1 MAGAITAGVSPNISS
16 LLVELSGFPDSID
29 GKFMIPTA
37 HLYCGVDNDGTFFI
51 KNGER
56 TVIVMRS
63 ISELTTFNGSP
74 ISTLSDLVSE
84 LYALV

>member
-1 MAGAITAGVSPNISS
+1 MAGSITAGVSPNVSS

>member
-1 MAGAITAGVSPNISS
+1 MTGEITAISSPNVSS

-63 ISELTTFNGSP
+63 ISELKAFNNST

-84 LYALV
+84 LFLLV